1 VTQQVFKTPAPRV
14 RHNHGGNDE
23 DEERE
28 GEGEGEEGGDG
39 DRSLEGIGQGMNE
52 LDLSINGALEEVVEL
67 EEETLE
73 MQLEEEGW
81 VVEYMPPRSIRECLA
96 YLPFLCTCGWYSRG
110 REPLSR
116 G

>member
-14 RHNHGGNDE
+14 RHHHGGNDE
-23 DEERE
+23 DGERE
-28 GEGEGEEGGDG
+28 GEGQGEGEEGGDG
-39 DRSLEGIGQGMNE
+39 DKSLDGIAQGMNE

-81 VVEYMPPRSIRECLA
+81 AVEYMPPRSIRE
-96 YLPFLCTCGWYSRG
+96 Y
-110 REPLSR
+110 
-116 G
+116 